1 MMDGKQG
8 RVRVLRLIT
17 RLNAG
22 GPARHVAWLSR
33 GLSEKGYE
41 TLLVS
46 GEAPK
51 GEDDL
56 SAVAAEEGV
65 GLRKIRGLSREVDPL
80 ADARALVSLGRI
92 LREFE
97 PHIVHT
103 HTAKAG
109 LVGRLATRLWN
120 RGRRGAERARIVHT
134 VHGNVLSGY
143 FPPWKESAF
152 RWLERRLAN
161 GASDAIVVLSP
172 EQKSEIVERF
182 RVAPANRVYVVP
194 LALDLSRFEELP
206 DGQVFRREMGF
217 EEDAFVV
224 GVVSRI
230 APIKNHEMFLRMAA
244 RVLRAA
250 PKCRFVVVGDGEGA
264 GRLKSLAESLEL
276 GDAIRF
282 AGLRTDLACVYAGL
296 DALALTSRNEG
307 TPLSLLEAMAS
318 GKPIVATD
326 VGGVGDLL
334 TREWSGAVA
343 ERLFAESAEPR
354 GLLVPSDDVDSF
366 AAAVSRLARDPA
378 CRQKL
383 GEAGRAYA
391 FRCHGLPRLFDD
403 MDDLYRRLL
412 DRAVVPAGLAF

>member
-1 MMDGKQG
+1 MSPG

-22 GPARHVAWLSR
+22 GPARHVVWLSR
-33 GLSEKGYE
+33 GLSKKGYE

-46 GEAPK
+46 GEAAK

-56 SAVAAEEGV
+56 SALAAEEGV
-65 GLRKIRGLSREVDPL
+65 GLRQIRGLSREVDPL
-80 ADARALVSLGRI
+80 ADARALVSLRRI

-120 RGRRGAERARIVHT
+120 TGRRGAERARVVHT
-134 VHGNVLSGY
+134 FHGNVLSGY
-143 FPPWKESAF
+143 FPPWKERAF
-152 RWLERRLAN
+152 RWLERRLAHH
-161 GASDAIVVLSP
+161 ASDAIVVLSP
-172 EQKSEIVERF
+172 EQRSEIVDRF
-182 RVAPANRVYVVP
+182 RVAPANKVYVVP
-194 LALDLSRFEELP
+194 LALDLSRFEKLP
-206 DGQVFRREMGF
+206 DRQAFRRGMGF

-224 GVVSRI
+224 GVVGRI
-230 APIKNHEMFLRMAA
+230 APIKNHEMFLRVAA
-244 RVLRAA
+244 SVLRAV
-250 PKCRFVVVGDGEGA
+250 PKARFVVVGDGEGA
-264 GRLKSLAESLEL
+264 GRLRSLGESLEL

-296 DALALTSRNEG
+296 DAVALTSRNEG
-307 TPLSLLEAMAS
+307 TPLSLIEAMAS

-334 TREWSGAVA
+334 TKEWSGAVA
-343 ERLFAESAEPR
+343 DRRFAESAEPR
-354 GLLVPSDDVDSF
+354 GLLVPSGDVDSF
-366 AAAVSRLARDPA
+366 VLALSRLARDPA
-378 CRQKL
+378 CRQRL

-391 FRCHGLPRLFDD
+391 FRFHGLPRLFDD
-403 MDDLYRRLL
+403 VDDLYRRLL
-412 DRAVVPAGLAF
+412 DPVPATVN